1 MDYMVLEKQQ
11 IVKCQDHL
19 NALWDFDFLEKKIE
33 DALSKLM
40 RESTMIYPDYVD
52 GKAGTTKKLN
62 VHKLCIAALP
72 QLLHSLQQKNPKPSS
87 LHQNKPKLTTSNL
100 VRSP

>member
-62 VHKLCIAALP
+62 VHKLCICSSPAALAQSSTKKP
-72 QLLHSLQQKNPKPSS
+72 QTLKSS
-87 LHQNKPKLTTSNL
+87 SK
-100 VRSP
+100 